1 MRINLNWFV
10 IILIILTL
18 PVCTAK
24 ADGYISPMRSI
35 ALTPAK
41 KEAIQAPSPT
51 ATQNAPA
58 PAQEEKTVIWNK
70 YKALIEDHAQDVNDQ
85 SQGKA
90 EQTMTTETV
99 PAQGTVKQTAE
110 KATKTTT
117 PQQATKEAVPSP
129 NTGIAGIIAQY
140 RQNKKNQQQMRVL
153 SFPSAQKT
161 HGAANYASANKSE
174 SKDQ

>member
-41 KEAIQAPSPT
+41 KEATQAPPPT

-90 EQTMTTETV
+90 
-99 PAQGTVKQTAE
+99 
-110 KATKTTT
+110 ATKPAAKGTAAKKAAKNNVQDTVAKQA
-117 PQQATKEAVPSP
+117 PQETAPSP

-140 RQNKKNQQQMRVL
+140 RQNKQNQQQMRVL